1 MNINHFDLISIG
13 AGSGGLAVAENAAS
27 SGKNV
32 AVIEA
37 GLIGGTCVNNGCV
50 PKKVMWYAAQ
60 LAHAV
65 DDANSFGIPAQRG
78 KTDWAALVNARD
90 SYISNIKNYWGGYVD
105 EQGINYIQG
114 YARFV
119 DATTV
124 EVDGKCY
131 TADHIVIATG
141 SQPIVPPVPG
151 AELGITSDGFFQLEQ
166 QPERVAVIGGG
177 YIGVELSGV
186 LRALG
191 SDVTLVAMEDRLL
204 NLFDEM
210 ISESLQTQMQ
220 QQGVDVRPSFQVS
233 ELSNNAQGLVVHS
246 KTGETIEGFD
256 TIIWAVGRR
265 ANTQHLNLD
274 AAGVS
279 VLPNGVITVDEFN
292 NTNIDTVYAIGD
304 VTGKATLTPVAI
316 KAGRELADRLFVSSA
331 DKSFDKNKKS
341 FIDEQLIPSVVFAHP
356 PIATLGLTESEA
368 RNTFDKV
375 TVYSSRFTP
384 MRHAL
389 SETGAST
396 SMKLVCAGEQ
406 EKIVGIHM
414 IGDGVDE
421 MLQGFAV
428 AVNMGATRADFE
440 NTIAIHPTS
449 AEELVTMRIP
459 NTESRS
465 EPVVSRTD
473 NHEEWKL
480 AS

>member
-1 MNINHFDLISIG
+1 MNKKHFDLISIG
-13 AGSGGLAVAENAAS
+13 AGSGGLAVAENAAK
-27 SGKNV
+27 SGTKV

-37 GLIGGTCVNNGCV
+37 GAIGGTCVNNGCV

-65 DDANSFGIPAQRG
+65 DDANSFGIPATRG
-78 KTDWAALVNARD
+78 ETDWETLVNARD
-90 SYISNIKNYWGGYVD
+90 NYISNINNYWNGYVND
-105 EQGINYIQG
+105 QGIHFIQG
-114 YARFV
+114 YAQFV
-119 DATTV
+119 NATTV
-124 EVDGKCY
+124 VVDGEHY
-131 TADHIVIATG
+131 TADHIVVATG

-166 QPERVAVIGGG
+166 QPKRVAVIGGG

-191 SDVTLVAMEDRLL
+191 SEVTLVAMEDRLL

-210 ISESLQTQMQ
+210 ISESLQVQMQ
-220 QQGVDVRPSFQVS
+220 QQGIEVRTSFQVA
-233 ELSNNAQGLVVHS
+233 ELSKHAQGLVVHS
-246 KTGETIEGFD
+246 NTGETIEAFD
-256 TIIWAVGRR
+256 TVIWAVGRR
-265 ANTQHLNLD
+265 ANTQQLNLD
-274 AAGVS
+274 AAGVN
-279 VLPNGVITVDEFN
+279 VLSNGIINVDEIN

-316 KAGRELADRLFVSSA
+316 KAGRELADRLFVVSS
-331 DKSFDKNKKS
+331 DKSFAQMKKI
-341 FIDEQLIPSVVFAHP
+341 FMGEQAIPSVVFAHP

-368 RNTFDKV
+368 RQKHNKV
-375 TVYSSRFTP
+375 SVYSSQFTP
-384 MRHAL
+384 MRFAL
-389 SETGAST
+389 SENGAIT
-396 SMKLVCAGEQ
+396 AMKLVCVGAQ

-459 NTESRS
+459 DP
-465 EPVVSRTD
+465 EPGVD
-473 NHEEWKL
+473 IPDDYEDWKI

>member
-1 MNINHFDLISIG
+1 MNKNHFDLISIG
-13 AGSGGLAVAENAAS
+13 AGSGGLAVAETAAMA
-27 SGKNV
+27 GKNV

-50 PKKVMWYAAQ
+50 PKKIMWYAAQ

-65 DDANSFGIPAQRG
+65 DDANHFGIPAQRG

-90 SYISNIKNYWGGYVD
+90 GYISNIKDYWDGYVD

-114 YARFV
+114 YAQFV
-119 DATTV
+119 NATTV
-124 EVDGKCY
+124 EVDGEHY
-131 TADHIVIATG
+131 TADHIVVATG
-141 SQPIVPPVPG
+141 SQAIVPPVPG

-166 QPERVAVIGGG
+166 QPKRVAVIGGG

-204 NLFDEM
+204 KYFDEM
-210 ISESLQTQMQ
+210 ISENLLAQMQ
-220 QQGVDVRPSFQVS
+220 QQGIDVRTLFQVA
-233 ELSNNAQGLVVHS
+233 ELSSDAKGLVVKS
-246 KTGETIEGFD
+246 NSGEIIEGFD
-256 TIIWAVGRR
+256 TVIWAVGRR
-265 ANTQHLNLD
+265 ANTQELKLD

-279 VLPNGVITVDEFN
+279 VLVNGIIPVDEVN
-292 NTNIDTVYAIGD
+292 NTNVETVYAIGD

-316 KAGRELADRLFVSSA
+316 KAGRELGDRLFVTHKEESSG
-331 DKSFDKNKKS
+331 KVKKS
-341 FIDEQLIPSVVFAHP
+341 FIDEQAIPSVVFAHP
-356 PIATLGLTESEA
+356 PIATLGLTEMEA
-368 RNTFDKV
+368 RKTHARV
-375 TVYSSRFTP
+375 STYSSRFTP

-389 SETGAST
+389 SEKGAST
-396 SMKLVCAGEQ
+396 AMKLICVGEQ

-440 NTIAIHPTS
+440 STVAIHPTS
-449 AEELVTMRIP
+449 AEELVTMRTP
-459 NTESRS
+459 DP
-465 EPVVSRTD
+465 EPVVD
-473 NHEEWKL
+473 LADDKDDWKL